1 MTRGGTSGPSRTVA
15 IGRGIR
21 IREGASRKSL
31 AERALLKGFLP
42 GRNRGLS
49 RGYPGIVFD
58 IGKGTSFRKDLIAPL
73 WDEMPPFEGA
83 VSHPRSGPDEPVGVE
98 KIVRMT
104 LKICVV
110 GDRGVGKTS
119 LLNRYVFDTFSEQ
132 YEGTLGSH
140 LHLLTFKSVLAGNQL
155 VEAQVALFDLMGE
168 RSMRDAFK
176 EVMFWGTN
184 GFLAVADVTRPD
196 TIRALP
202 DWIRTVI
209 SIASEVPYAI
219 VMNKV
224 DLAREK
230 AIAPEDTAWL
240 LNKLPGVPYHLTS
253 AKGNLAVQKAFDAV
267 IDAAVGSAM
276 SKTKVRLQRRMLG
289 EKILGFARR
298 RGLMGVGKND
308 ILIAFKGVDY
318 NALMREIEDLRQL
331 GFITVDLL
339 GPSAFRVRITERGEA
354 DLERIAAKDRIVEA

>member
-1 MTRGGTSGPSRTVA
+1 
-15 IGRGIR
+15 
-21 IREGASRKSL
+21 
-31 AERALLKGFLP
+31 
-42 GRNRGLS
+42 
-49 RGYPGIVFD
+49 
-58 IGKGTSFRKDLIAPL
+58 
-73 WDEMPPFEGA
+73 MPPFEGA
-83 VSHPRSGPDEPVGVE
+83 VGRPRPNPDESAGVE

-104 LKICVV
+104 LKICLV

-119 LLNRYVFDTFSEQ
+119 LLKRYVFDTFSEE

-140 LHLLTFKSVLAGNQL
+140 LHLLTFKAVLAGNQL

-168 RSMRDAFK
+168 HSMRDAFK

-202 DWIRTVI
+202 DWIRTVT
-209 SIASEVPYAI
+209 SIVGEVPYVV

-224 DLAREK
+224 DLARGK
-230 AIAPEDTAWL
+230 TITPQDTAWL
-240 LNKLPGVPYHLTS
+240 LDEVPGVPYHLTS

-267 IDAAVGSAM
+267 VDAAVGATL
-276 SKTKVRLQRRMLG
+276 SKTRVRRQRRILG

-308 ILIAFKGVDY
+308 VLIAFKGVDY
-318 NALMREIEDLRQL
+318 NDLMREIEDLRQL
-331 GFITVDLL
+331 GFIMVDLL

-354 DLERIAAKDRIVEA
+354 ELERLATQDRIVEA